1 MCPWDA
7 IEMVPTEDVALVVAQ
22 IGGPPEY
29 VEKNW
34 DRLVGTAQH
43 LVELKIASG

>member
-1 MCPWDA
+1 
-7 IEMVPTEDVALVVAQ
+7 MVPTEEVAQVVAQ

-34 DRLVGTAQH
+34 ERLVGAAQK
-43 LVELKIASG
+43 LAELKAAAG

>member
-1 MCPWDA
+1 
-7 IEMVPTEDVALVVAQ
+7 VVAQ

-34 DRLVGTAQH
+34 DRLVGTAQK
-43 LVELKIASG
+43 LAELKVAAG